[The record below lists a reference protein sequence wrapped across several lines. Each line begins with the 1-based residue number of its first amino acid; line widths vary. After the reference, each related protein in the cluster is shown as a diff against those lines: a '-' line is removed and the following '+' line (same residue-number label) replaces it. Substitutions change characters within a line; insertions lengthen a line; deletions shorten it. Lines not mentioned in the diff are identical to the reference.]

1 MIPSLLFTCNFPPKW
16 LIYFHIW
23 FFCHMIHLF
32 PNMIFFMNHVYC
44 TFFHMIPLYS
54 REKNVPTWFLHF
66 HIWVLHLMHLLL
78 YHIFVVTYIISH
90 MWKTRELHAI
100 FFPHKWVFWNDKLMY
115 DFFSEHFR
123 PTTLPVTLNLM

>member
-66 HIWVLHLMHLLL
+66 HIWVLHFYL
-78 YHIFVVTYIISH
+78 YTFIAISYFCCHIHNLSH
-90 MWKTRELHAI
+90 VKNTWIACN
-100 FFPHKWVFWNDKLMY
+100 FFWNDKLMY